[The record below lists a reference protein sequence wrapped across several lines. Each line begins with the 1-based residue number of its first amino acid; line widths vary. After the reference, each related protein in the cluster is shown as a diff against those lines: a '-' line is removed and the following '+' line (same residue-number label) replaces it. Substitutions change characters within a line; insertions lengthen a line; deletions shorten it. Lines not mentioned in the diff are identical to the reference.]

1 MHHSKHHRILFFLI
15 TCMLWLIL
23 QAFLQSSLSAMTVT
37 PNKGR
42 KSHSFLFLSCD
53 GFSLSWFCIR
63 PDILHGAMKLGLK
76 WEELKQVVPDRGW
89 AKGLFQELITTKTK
103 SKTKV
108 TLFLFLRILVDVEN
122 LEIVSSC
129 RPLQLSQCVDRGVN
143 LLVRDSGGCSA
154 LHLAAQ
160 SGHADLVRYI
170 LQQGEKVHVK

>member
-1 MHHSKHHRILFFLI
+1 MFS
-15 TCMLWLIL
+15 
-23 QAFLQSSLSAMTVT
+23 AFIKKEQSGFSIKKDL
-37 PNKGR
+37 
-42 KSHSFLFLSCD
+42 LFL
-53 GFSLSWFCIR
+53 CI
-63 PDILHGAMKLGLK
+63 
-76 WEELKQVVPDRGW
+76 
-89 AKGLFQELITTKTK
+89 
-103 SKTKV
+103 
-108 TLFLFLRILVDVEN
+108 FLFLRILVDVEN